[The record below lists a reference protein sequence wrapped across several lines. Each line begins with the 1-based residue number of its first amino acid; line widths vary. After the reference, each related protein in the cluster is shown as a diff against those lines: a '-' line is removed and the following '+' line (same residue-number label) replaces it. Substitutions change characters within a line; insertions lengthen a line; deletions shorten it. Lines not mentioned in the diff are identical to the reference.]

1 EEINVT
7 RPLRV
12 EEDRQSRIE
21 EPLIAREDQSRRR
34 LIEVI
39 RFKIDKSAQLHL
51 QLQFR
56 IAKQERV
63 VDAVEQIRA
72 RVADKRER
80 ENKDEFV
87 RPHGATCRSSA
98 AGHRP

>member
-1 EEINVT
+1 MPRHPIADHGREFSDLEIDPRIIEWRVAKKIFVGASFRPFIGGIETAIDPRLHEEINVT

-39 RFKIDKSAQLHL
+39 RFKIDKSA
-51 QLQFR
+51 
-56 IAKQERV
+56 
-63 VDAVEQIRA
+63 
-72 RVADKRER
+72 
-80 ENKDEFV
+80 
-87 RPHGATCRSSA
+87 
-98 AGHRP
+98 